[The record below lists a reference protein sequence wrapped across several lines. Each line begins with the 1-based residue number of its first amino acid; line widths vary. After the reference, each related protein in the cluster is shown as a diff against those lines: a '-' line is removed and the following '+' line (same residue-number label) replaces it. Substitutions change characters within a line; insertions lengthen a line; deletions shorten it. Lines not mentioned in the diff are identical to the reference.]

1 MQQIYLT
8 KHTKFLITEEQI
20 NMNLELN
27 NKIVLITGGS
37 QGIGKATALSMVK
50 EDAKT
55 IFFMLCLTQASSTFI
70 VP

>member
-55 IFFMLCLTQASSTFI
+55 G
-70 VP
+70 

>member
-37 QGIGKATALSMVK
+37 QGIGKATALSMV
-50 EDAKT
+50 
-55 IFFMLCLTQASSTFI
+55 
-70 VP
+70 